1 MVTLIKNQIFKHLSR
16 FTKNLSPDRINLST
30 LKGEGELSNL
40 ELDENVLT
48 DLLELPSWLRLTSA
62 WCNRVCFRIQW
73 TNIKTVP
80 IVLRLD
86 EVQVVVETCP
96 DLRSMS
102 ANQGL
107 SSMSSGRYSFIHKV
121 IDGMTV
127 TVNAVLVTFKSPA
140 FVASVQ
146 VSRIVAESK
155 TPTWKRND
163 LRMTRVKDSVRGEI
177 LLFKEVE
184 WQTVRIEAKSTEN
197 PSLTPLRLL
206 TNQARCRITIKKRLS
221 DCFVLGSRLVL
232 ILEDLLWVLT
242 DSQLRAALYFVESLA
257 GLVQKA
263 TDITRKRK
271 AARKIEMLPEYQA
284 WVSQQARQQ
293 NTKKSAISK
302 VFSQCDVIET
312 SFHFLSEQIDLH
324 LCDDEGDGRSS
335 HPHLKDGGAFQIR
348 LHHFKVDFYPYHLS
362 LSDRK
367 HWPSYEE
374 DIHAQWLE
382 QALTSFKA
390 TFMEAMDA
398 GTNSHTP
405 LSRAEPHMD
414 DLRSP
419 GSKGPDFQN
428 ANGQH
433 NAVKNYITSHLAKLM
448 SSCVVLR
455 LEDVTLFKV
464 STTSR
469 KQAPKEFLSSDKELY
484 KLPEEMSLIHAE
496 FTYFYY
502 PDDIPFPLPPPQFYV
517 YCNPVQ
523 IHFDM
528 LTVLWLQS
536 FGLYLLRTLSAL
548 TENASAN
555 TNTNDLFNIDVRME
569 AIMPRIIMSESSA
582 HEGVTSSRMQRDRPQ
597 FLQLQTSKITVTNIR
612 SRTVGSRADLATCLN
627 DLQQGELFFNSG
639 FPTKEGDKS
648 AVVERLLRH
657 VNASDNLRRQADLSS
672 LTMEEVMQGL
682 SRELFWVDA
691 KDIWF
696 VQLDPAWVEFT
707 GMKSTARP
715 VPLLDAVPVTVW
727 LCLIDQKHIHA
738 VTHIPSLV
746 SVQLN
751 HYQFLF
757 ISRLLDDI
765 SELTTFLQMDSKKI
779 TGEEGGCI
787 CVGTALPQ
795 VEVTFVMPAHC
806 HAKESFDL
814 DSVIPDSSSLADI
827 PNIPITPPKSAYE
840 PKETDSDIV
849 HGDQVFFEETSFIP
863 ENAVGAAEPLPPET
877 PSFKSNFST
886 FSKGLASGFST
897 LITSF
902 DATKG
907 AEDGL
912 DNMSVRSDGS
922 SDSER
927 FVVVNLE
934 QQNRTDILNAMF
946 VIPASNR
953 AARPMVDEAS
963 EVLEEADDA
972 SLHSEM
978 SILRRSDPVKLPA
991 LQGISPL
998 FRYISVTTVKL
1009 SRVEA
1014 IYQSQGFKSCLRL
1027 QCSGISS
1034 EECGSIPWD
1043 EFQSKFSSR
1052 TRAWCDERD
1061 LARRCSIKARLDRAP
1076 DTDPEPG
1083 TFDTTNMASIIRQ
1096 LFTEHLAAEIA
1107 NVNLSMSMVSVSGLA
1122 DLLDDEIM
1130 PKPVPMEVVLENVQM
1145 HLSEDRSAVSQLAG
1159 SASNMPINVCISKLK
1174 VSRTASGAFFIEP
1187 AGGSA
1192 AGAGISVSPTS
1203 SQFEVEVA
1211 RRKAA
1216 ELTRENE
1223 ELRRRLLAAE
1233 RLFTEEKQRLGAKID
1248 ELHGE
1253 RMALEVS
1260 LRKMN
1265 LTQAAA
1271 QMANQSAP
1279 APTPTAPKVAQQT
1292 PLKR

>member
-30 LKGEGELSNL
+30 LKGEGELTNL

-73 TNIKTVP
+73 THIKTVP

-86 EVQVVVETCP
+86 EVQVVIETCP

-121 IDGMTV
+121 IDGMTI

-155 TPTWKRND
+155 TPTWKRHD
-163 LRMTRVKDSVRGEI
+163 LRMTRVKDTVRGEI

-197 PSLTPLRLL
+197 PTLTPLRLL

-242 DSQLRAALYFVESLA
+242 DSQLRAALYFVESLSD
-257 GLVQKA
+257 LVQKA
-263 TDITRKRK
+263 TDISRKRK

-284 WVSQQARQQ
+284 WISQQARQQ

-382 QALTSFKA
+382 QTLSTFTAN
-390 TFMEAMDA
+390 FMEAMDSGA
-398 GTNSHTP
+398 NTHTR
-405 LSRAEPHMD
+405 LSRAEPHD
-414 DLRSP
+414 DFRLPGARGSTSSDPQSP
-419 GSKGPDFQN
+419 
-428 ANGQH
+428 NGQ
-433 NAVKNYITSHLAKLM
+433 NAVKDYVVSHLAKLM

-455 LEDVTLFKV
+455 LEDVTLYKV
-464 STTSR
+464 STTTR
-469 KQAPKEFLSSDKELY
+469 KQAPKEFISTRRKKRRNNKSGDKELY
-484 KLPEEMSLIHAE
+484 KLPDEMSLIHAE

-548 TENASAN
+548 TENAAAN
-555 TNTNDLFNIDVRME
+555 TNNKDIFNIDVRIE
-569 AIMPRIIMSESSA
+569 AIMPRIILAESAS
-582 HEGVTSSRMQRDRPQ
+582 HEGVNSSRMQRDRPQ
-597 FLQLQTSKITVTNIR
+597 YLQLQSSKATITNIR

-639 FPTKEGDKS
+639 FPTKEGDRA

-657 VNASDNLRRQADLSS
+657 VNASDNLRRSADLSE
-672 LTMEEVMQGL
+672 LTLSELSEGL

-696 VQLDPAWVEFT
+696 VQLDPAWAEFT
-707 GMKSTARP
+707 GMKSSPNKP
-715 VPLLDAVPVTVW
+715 VPLMDALPITLW
-727 LCLIDQKHIHA
+727 LCMTENKNIHA
-738 VTHIPSLV
+738 VAHIPSLV

-757 ISRLLDDI
+757 ISRLLDEV
-765 SELTTFLQMDSKKI
+765 SEMTTFLQMDSKKI
-779 TGEEGGCI
+779 TGEDSGVI
-787 CVGTALPQ
+787 CVGAALPQ
-795 VEVTFVMPAHC
+795 VEVTFVMPAHS

-827 PNIPITPPKSAYE
+827 PNIPITPPKNPYE
-840 PKETDSDIV
+840 IKETDSAVI
-849 HGDQVFFEETSFIP
+849 HGDVFFEETSLVADAP
-863 ENAVGAAEPLPPET
+863 TAEPLPVESH
-877 PSFKSNFST
+877 SFKMSNFST

-902 DATKG
+902 DSTKTG
-907 AEDGL
+907 DDGL

-927 FVVVNLE
+927 YVVVNLE

-946 VIPASNR
+946 VIPAASR
-953 AARPMVDEAS
+953 APRPIIDEAS
-963 EVLEEADDA
+963 EVVEDPDDL
-972 SLHSEM
+972 SQHSEM
-978 SILRRSDPVKLPA
+978 SILRRSDPV
-991 LQGISPL
+991 
-998 FRYISVTTVKL
+998 SVTTLKL

-1014 IYQSQGFKSCLRL
+1014 IYQSQGFKSALRV

-1034 EECGSIPWD
+1034 DECGSIPWD

-1052 TRAWCDERD
+1052 TRAWCDERE
-1061 LARRCSIKARLDRAP
+1061 LGRRCSIKARLERAP
-1076 DTDPEPG
+1076 DTEPEPDM
-1083 TFDTTNMASIIRQ
+1083 FNKTNVDSVIRQ
-1096 LFTEHLAAEIA
+1096 LFTENLGAEIS
-1107 NVNLSMSMVSVSGLA
+1107 NVNLSMSLVSVSGLA
-1122 DLLDDEIM
+1122 DLLNDEIM
-1130 PKPVPMEVVLENVQM
+1130 PKPVPMEILMENVQL
-1145 HLSEDRSAVSQLAG
+1145 HLSEDRSAVSQLA
-1159 SASNMPINVCISKLK
+1159 SANNMPINVCISKLK

-1187 AGGSA
+1187 SENSGS
-1192 AGAGISVSPTS
+1192 STSPTS
-1203 SQFEVEVA
+1203 TQFEVEVA
-1211 RRKAA
+1211 RKKAS
-1216 ELTRENE
+1216 EMTRENE

-1233 RLFTEEKQRLGAKID
+1233 RLHAEEKMKLSSKID
-1248 ELHGE
+1248 ELQGE

-1260 LRKMN
+1260 LRKMQ
-1265 LTQAAA
+1265 LTQAAT
-1271 QMANQSAP
+1271 QSSNQSATP
-1279 APTPTAPKVAQQT
+1279 ASAKASQQT
-1292 PLKR
+1292 PLRR